1 MKKRKSI
8 RLKAATAYILRLSVI
23 MFPIGMLF
31 ALVAY
36 VVNGFFVKNLFAFFA
51 FEYFALLLYIFISIY
66 IDERKISQEIAQG
79 VYADKEVLELIK
91 LHKYN
96 DIELV
101 IPISN
106 LELLESSPKKYMFLD
121 QTKSIELYESLISK
135 EKGNS
140 NAYLLHM
147 DSRKINI
154 STLKKYYFKKSNRYY
169 LM

>member
-8 RLKAATAYILRLSVI
+8 RLKAAAAYILRLSVI
-23 MFPIGMLF
+23 MLPIGMLF
-31 ALVAY
+31 ALVSY
-36 VVNGFFVKNLFAFFA
+36 VVNWVFLKSLFAFFS

-79 VYADKEVLELIK
+79 VYADKEAFELIK

-101 IPISN
+101 IPVSN

-121 QTKSIELYESLISK
+121 QTKAIELYEALISK

-154 STLKKYYFKKSNRYY
+154 SVLEKYYFKKSNRYY
-169 LM
+169 MM

>member
-8 RLKAATAYILRLSVI
+8 RMKAAEAYIFGLSVK
-23 MFPIGMLF
+23 MLPIGMLF

-51 FEYFALLLYIFISIY
+51 FEYFALLLYVFISIY
-66 IDERKISQEIAQG
+66 IDERKISQEIAKG
-79 VYADKEVLELIK
+79 VYDDKEALELIT

-101 IPISN
+101 IPASN
-106 LELLESSPKKYMFLD
+106 LELLESSPKKYMFLN
-121 QTKSIELYESLISK
+121 QTQSIELYKSLISK
-135 EKGNS
+135 ENGDS

-154 STLKKYYFKKSNRYY
+154 STLEKYYFKKSNRYY